1 MNVDVSILTDPV
13 FIAKIIDFVIFVI
26 ALVWLW
32 NKFGVAMLTA
42 QQEAQNKAVEDAV
55 RYREES
61 ERALRDAGAALETAK
76 ADAKHMLETGS
87 AQAARLVEDERA
99 AAQDHAK
106 RILAHAAGELER
118 ERYRVRRE
126 LLEETVERAHA
137 EAQAIVKREVDPP
150 RQRDLVER
158 MMVDLERSHV

>member
-1 MNVDVSILTDPV
+1 MSTAISMLGDPV
-13 FIAKIIDFVIFVI
+13 FIAKVVDFVIFVV

-32 NKFGVAMLTA
+32 NKYGVAMLTA

-61 ERALRDAGAALETAK
+61 EQALTDARSALETAK
-76 ADAKHMLETGS
+76 TDAARMVEIGT
-87 AQAARLVEDERA
+87 AQAARLVADERA
-99 AAQDHAK
+99 AAEDHVK

-126 LLEETVERAHA
+126 LLEETVERAHD
-137 EAQAIVKREVDPP
+137 EAQAIVKREVDPT
-150 RQRDLVER
+150 RQRALVER
-158 MMVDLERSHV
+158 MMDDLERSHV

>member
-1 MNVDVSILTDPV
+1 VITDLSVLKDPV
-13 FIAKIIDFVIFVI
+13 FIAKVIDFVIFVI

-32 NKFGVAMLTA
+32 NKFGVSILTA

-61 ERALRDAGAALETAK
+61 EKALRDAQAALETAK
-76 ADAKHMLETGS
+76 TDAQRMVEIGT
-87 AQAARLVEDERA
+87 AQAARLTTEERA
-99 AAQDHAK
+99 AAQEHAK
-106 RILAHAAGELER
+106 RILAHAGGELDR

-137 EAQAIVKREVDPP
+137 QAQEIVKRELDPAL
-150 RQRDLVER
+150 QGTLVER
-158 MMVDLERSHV
+158 LMTDLERAHA